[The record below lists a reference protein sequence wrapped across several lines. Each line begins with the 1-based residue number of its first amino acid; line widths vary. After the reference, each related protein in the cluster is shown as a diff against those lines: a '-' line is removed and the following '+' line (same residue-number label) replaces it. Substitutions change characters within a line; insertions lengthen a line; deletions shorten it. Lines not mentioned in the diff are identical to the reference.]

1 MFYSTLILN
10 KKNLI
15 KNFENIKA
23 KKVCAMVKANAYG
36 HDVKF
41 VCDALQ
47 NKAEYFGVANLFE
60 ALEIRAFNKENK
72 VLIVGVCQ
80 NYLSAIE
87 NNISFTIQSMEE
99 FDNLLKITEKY
110 HFLLEKSE
118 NIGNFHIKINSGMNR
133 LGIKNILEFKK
144 LIKKY
149 LNFKYKFLLNFE
161 GIFTHFSTADCD
173 KFFLKK
179 QAQEFKKFLNQ
190 IPPILSPLVHIG
202 GGAAECIL
210 SEFPGAMLRV
220 GLGLF
225 LPNQVMT
232 VESEVVSTVCVKSG
246 ERVGYSNGFIA
257 KKDCRIAVV
266 PLGYADG
273 VSRKLGGRA
282 SVKIGGKN
290 FLLVGNVCMDMFF
303 VLVDKNVMVGDKV
316 VVFDSAKKWSKIC
329 GTIEY
334 EIFTNIN
341 SSRMDVLVK

>member
-1 MFYSTLILN
+1 MFYSTLILS

-15 KNFENIKA
+15 KNFENIKS
-23 KKVCAMVKANAYG
+23 KKTCAMVKANAYG
-36 HDVKF
+36 HGVKF
-41 VCDALQ
+41 VCKALQ
-47 NKAEYFGVANLFE
+47 NRVEYFGVANLFE
-60 ALEIRAFNKENK
+60 ALEIRGFNNEKK

-80 NYLSAIE
+80 NYLSAIK

-99 FDNLLKITEKY
+99 FDNLLKIIEK
-110 HFLLEKSE
+110 HNFLLKKMGK
-118 NIGNFHIKINSGMNR
+118 IGNFHIKINSGMNR
-133 LGIKNILEFKK
+133 LGIKNVFEFKK

-173 KFFLKK
+173 KIFLKK
-179 QAQEFKKFLNQ
+179 QVIEFKKFLNQ

-202 GGAAECIL
+202 GGAAECVL
-210 SEFPGAMLRV
+210 EDFPGAMLRV
-220 GLGLF
+220 GLKLF
-225 LPNQVMT
+225 LPNQVMS
-232 VESEVVSTVCVKSG
+232 VESKVVNLVKIKCG

-282 SVKIGGKN
+282 SVKIGRKY
-290 FLLVGNVCMDMFF
+290 FPIVGNVCMDMFF

-316 VVFDSAKKWSKIC
+316 VVFNSAKKWAKIC
-329 GTIEY
+329 NTIEY
-334 EIFTNIN
+334 EIFTNIH
-341 SSRMDVLVK
+341 SARMNIVEK